1 MNTQKQPPRMI
12 VALVMIRCERD
23 QIPEAAR
30 SIVEFP
36 GVDEVYSVTGEWD
49 LIVKVRVLRWEE
61 IAEVVTE
68 RIAKV
73 KGIQRTDTHMAFRV
87 LSKDDLSAT
96 YEGFE

>member
-1 MNTQKQPPRMI
+1 MNTPKQVPRMI

-36 GVDEVYSVTGEWD
+36 GVEEVYSVTGEWD
-49 LIVKVRVLRWEE
+49 LIVKVKVLRWEE
-61 IAEVVTE
+61 IAQVVTE
-68 RIAKV
+68 HIAKV

-87 LSKDDLSAT
+87 LSKDDISAT

>member
-1 MNTQKQPPRMI
+1 MI

-23 QIPEAAR
+23 QIPEAAK

-36 GVDEVYSVTGEWD
+36 GVDEVYSVTGDWD
-49 LIVKVRVLRWEE
+49 LIAKVKVLQWEQV
-61 IAEVVTE
+61 AEVVTE
-68 RIAKV
+68 QIAKV

-87 LSKDDLSAT
+87 LSKDDMSAT

>member
-1 MNTQKQPPRMI
+1 MSQPNEYARSI

-30 SIVEFP
+30 AIVEFP
-36 GVDEVYSVTGEWD
+36 GVEEVYSVTGQWD
-49 LIVKVRVLRWEE
+49 LIVKIKVLRWEE

-68 RIAKV
+68 HIAKV
-73 KGIQRTDTHMAFRV
+73 RGIQRTDTHMAFRV

-96 YEGFE
+96 YAGFE

>member
-1 MNTQKQPPRMI
+1 MSTQKQAPQMI

-36 GVDEVYSVTGEWD
+36 GVEEVYSVTGEWD
-49 LIVKVRVLRWEE
+49 LIVKVKVLRWEE
-61 IAEVVTE
+61 IATVVTE
-68 RIAKV
+68 HIAKV

-87 LSKDDLSAT
+87 LSKDDMKAG

>member
-1 MNTQKQPPRMI
+1 MKKPQQEPRMI

-23 QIPEAAR
+23 QIPEAAK

-36 GVDEVYSVTGEWD
+36 GVEEVYSVTGEWD
-49 LIVKVRVLRWEE
+49 LIVKVKVLRWDE
-61 IAEVVTE
+61 IAQVVTE
-68 RIAKV
+68 HIAKV

-87 LSKDDLSAT
+87 LSKDDISAT